1 LGKTTNTQGIESL
14 CQHIG
19 GETMTETE
27 KKEIIIYS
35 NYIEVDRNTLKGY
48 KGKDPE
54 ISKEEIEKGI
64 ADASRIAIAE
74 VFYRMGRYYADFKVT
89 DDPYKVAWNTDLPLP
104 PTEITISLE
113 TQLWDTRIVM
123 KVIEK

>member
-1 LGKTTNTQGIESL
+1 MKRILLTAS
-14 CQHIG
+14 G
-19 GETMTETE
+19 GETMTKTE

-35 NYIEVDRNTLKGY
+35 NYIEVDRIALKIA
-48 KGKDPE
+48 KDKDKE
-54 ISKEEIEKGI
+54 ISKEEMERAI

-89 DDPYKVAWNTDLPLP
+89 EDPYKVAWNTDLPLP
-104 PTEITISLE
+104 PTEIIISLE

-123 KVIEK
+123 KVVEK